1 MAGVN
6 SNEVYLL
13 GPDQSTTT
21 GAVLKAAIGATAPTD
36 ARTALGSGWSSAAG
50 YLSEAGITLNINR
63 STTAIRDW
71 GLNNV
76 RMATTDFTTNI
87 TGEFL
92 QMDADTAK
100 TLVGESNVTVTA
112 ATTTKP
118 ETIKI
123 GIGPDMPPAG
133 AFCFNMKDG
142 ERRGRIYVPNGQ
154 ITTIGSPTFVPGTGN
169 VWPFTLSCYDD
180 GTGHEVYLFLDD
192 GTVASA

>member
-36 ARTALGSGWSSAAG
+36 ARTQLGTGWSGAAG
-50 YLSEAGITLNINR
+50 YLSESGVTLNINR

-76 RMATTDFTTNI
+76 RTATTDFTTNI

-92 QMDADTAK
+92 QMSKEAAETLFGAD
-100 TLVGESNVTVTA
+100 NVDYTA
-112 ATTTKP
+112 ATQSTPATL
-118 ETIKI
+118 KI
-123 GIGPDMPPAG
+123 SIGPNMPAPA
-133 AFCFNMKDG
+133 AFALNMKDG
-142 ERRGRIYVPNGQ
+142 NRRGRIYVPNGQ
-154 ITTIGSPTFVPGTGN
+154 ITIVGSPTFVPGAGN
-169 VWPFTLSCYDD
+169 VWPFTLECYDD
-180 GTGHEVYLFLDD
+180 GTGHSVYLFFDD
-192 GTVASA
+192 GTVQSA

>member
-36 ARTALGSGWSSAAG
+36 ARTALGSGWTSAAG

-100 TLVGESNVTVTA
+100 TMVGDANVSVTA

-154 ITTIGSPTFVPGTGN
+154 ITTIGSPTFVPGAGN
-169 VWPFTLSCYDD
+169 VWPFTLTCYDD

>member
-36 ARTALGSGWSSAAG
+36 ARTALGTGWNSAAG

-63 STTAIRDW
+63 STTSIKDW
-71 GLNNV
+71 GLNSV
-76 RMATTDFTTNI
+76 RTATTDFTTNI

-100 TLVGESNVTVTA
+100 TLFGEANVTVTA
-112 ATTTKP
+112 ATTTTP
-118 ETIKI
+118 ATLKI
-123 GIGPDMPPAG
+123 SIGPDMPNPA
-133 AFCFNMKDG
+133 AFALNMKDG
-142 ERRGRIYVPNGQ
+142 NRRGRIYVPNGQ
-154 ITTIGSPTFVPGTGN
+154 ITVVGSPTFVPGAGN
-169 VWPFTLSCYDD
+169 VWPFTLECYDD
-180 GTGHEVYLFLDD
+180 GTGHCVYLFLDD
-192 GTVASA
+192 GTVQSA

>member
-13 GPDQSTTT
+13 GPAQSTTT

-36 ARTALGSGWSSAAG
+36 ARTALGTGWSGAAG
-50 YLSEAGITLNINR
+50 YLSESGITLNINR

-76 RMATTDFTTNI
+76 RTATTDFTTNI

-100 TLVGESNVTVTA
+100 TLFGEANVTVTA
-112 ATTTKP
+112 ATTTTP
-118 ETIKI
+118 ATLKI
-123 GIGPDMPPAG
+123 SIGPDMPAAA
-133 AFCFNMKDG
+133 AFALNMKDG
-142 ERRGRIYVPNGQ
+142 ARRGRIYVPNGQ
-154 ITTIGSPTFVPGTGN
+154 ITVVGSPTFVPGAGN
-169 VWPFTLSCYDD
+169 VWPFTLECYDD
-180 GTGHEVYLFLDD
+180 GTGHSVYLFLDD
-192 GTVASA
+192 GTVQSA